1 MSKVTLS
8 LLGTG
13 LLSVCASVAAGAT
26 NSSGATSPSGDAKTI
41 LGELL
46 SIDTTYEKGT
56 AAAVDAL
63 RTRFLAAGFP
73 AANLVVVANPA
84 NPTQSN
90 LIVTLKGQGKGKALL
105 YLCHLDVVAAK
116 PEDWSVP
123 PFALTEKDGWIYGR
137 GSLDMKG
144 EDANVAAAL
153 LRLKREGYV
162 PARDIIVAFT
172 ADEEA
177 GGGEGVGW
185 LVSTHRDLIDGGT
198 GPESGL
204 GDRCVSRRT
213 AGLLWRADQRKNR
226 TSLSLPKRLTKGA
239 TVPSHAPTTPSMH

>member
-1 MSKVTLS
+1 MSKVTRV
-8 LLGTG
+8 LLGAG
-13 LLSVCASVAAGAT
+13 LLTALASVAAGAT
-26 NSSGATSPSGDAKTI
+26 NAPLEAKAI
-41 LGELL
+41 LNELL

-56 AAAVDAL
+56 VAAVDAL
-63 RTRFLAAGFP
+63 RARFLAAGFP
-73 AANLVVVANPA
+73 ATNLVVVTNAT

-90 LIVTLKGQGKGKALL
+90 LIVTLKGHGHGKPLL

-116 PEDWSVP
+116 PEDWTVP

-177 GGGEGVGW
+177 GGNEGMGW
-185 LVSTHRDLIDGGT
+185 LVSTHRDLI
-198 GPESGL
+198 
-204 GDRCVSRRT
+204 
-213 AGLLWRADQRKNR
+213 
-226 TSLSLPKRLTKGA
+226 
-239 TVPSHAPTTPSMH
+239 